1 MKLDAK
7 LLRYLTSDDFR
18 VLTAAEMGSRNHEI
32 VPTSLL
38 GQIAQIKNSNL
49 NRVISVLAKNNLL
62 SKEQYAKCRFSV
74 SGVLMER

>member
-1 MKLDAK
+1 
-7 LLRYLTSDDFR
+7 
-18 VLTAAEMGSRNHEI
+18 MGSRNHEI